1 MLSFS
6 NFGSVKHPSADKVR
20 RATELV
26 KQRRPDLIVDGEMQA
41 DAAVTP
47 ELIEEVYPFS
57 TLERGANVLVF
68 PDLQSA
74 NVAFKLV
81 QRLGRAEAIG
91 PILMGIR
98 KPVHML
104 QLGSEVKDI
113 VYMTALAVVDA
124 QGADSRSAQQDV
136 DSPAPVLR

>member
-1 MLSFS
+1 M
-6 NFGSVKHPSADKVR
+6 
-20 RATELV
+20 
-26 KQRRPDLIVDGEMQA
+26 VDGEMQA
-41 DAAVTP
+41 DTAVTP
-47 ELIEEVYPFS
+47 QLIDEVYPFS

-81 QRLGRAEAIG
+81 QRLGGAEAIG

-104 QLGSEVKDI
+104 YQGSEVKDI
-113 VYMTALAVVDA
+113 VHMTALAVVDA
-124 QGADSRSAQQDV
+124 QKANKEQTEEAARPPAVSAQTEP
-136 DSPAPVLR
+136 S